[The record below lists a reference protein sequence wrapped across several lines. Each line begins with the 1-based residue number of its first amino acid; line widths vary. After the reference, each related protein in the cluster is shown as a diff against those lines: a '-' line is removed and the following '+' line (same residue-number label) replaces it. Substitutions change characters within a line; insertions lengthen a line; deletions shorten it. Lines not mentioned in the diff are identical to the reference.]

1 LNVRGYPTKKE
12 LAEMMDHTLLDP
24 SSTYGELEKLC
35 EEAIRYGFGAV
46 CINPVHVRLAS
57 QLLRDRGVKVCTV
70 IGFPFG
76 ATPKRVKAFETS
88 LAVADGADEVDMV
101 MNVGALRSRDYDC
114 VKDDI
119 EAVVRAAKA
128 AVVKVIIETGYL
140 TDKEKVKACLIAKEA
155 RAQFVKTATGYGP
168 SGASVH
174 DVRLMRKTVG
184 GQMGVKAAGG
194 IRHFNQVC
202 RLVMAGANRLG
213 TSRSVA
219 ILKEF
224 SSTS

>member
-1 LNVRGYPTKKE
+1 LSARGFPTKKE
-12 LAEMMDHTLLDP
+12 LAKMMDHTLLDP
-24 SSTYGELEKLC
+24 SSTYSKLEKLC
-35 EEAIRYGFGAV
+35 KEAIRYGFGAV

-57 QLLRDRGVKVCTV
+57 QLLRNSGVRVCTV
-70 IGFPFG
+70 VGFPFG
-76 ATPKRVKAFETS
+76 ATPTKVKAFETS

-101 MNVGALRSRDYDC
+101 MNVGALRSRDYDY

-119 EAVVRAAKA
+119 EAVVKAAEG

-140 TDKEKVKACLIAKEA
+140 TDKEKVRACLIAKDA
-155 RAQFVKTATGYGP
+155 RAHFVKTSTGYGP

-184 GQMGVKAAGG
+184 SEMGVKAAGG
-194 IRHFNQVC
+194 IRHFNQAC
-202 RLVMAGANRLG
+202 RLIMAGANRLG

-219 ILKEF
+219 ILEEL

>member
-1 LNVRGYPTKKE
+1 
-12 LAEMMDHTLLDP
+12 
-24 SSTYGELEKLC
+24 
-35 EEAIRYGFGAV
+35 
-46 CINPVHVRLAS
+46 
-57 QLLRDRGVKVCTV
+57 VKVCTV

-76 ATPKRVKAFETS
+76 ATPARVKAFETS

-101 MNVGALRSRDYDC
+101 MNVGAFRSRDYDY
-114 VKDDI
+114 VKDEI
-119 EAVVRAAKA
+119 AAVVRAAEG
-128 AVVKVIIETGYL
+128 AVVKVIVETGYL
-140 TDKEKVKACLIAKEA
+140 TDKEKVRACLIAKDA
-155 RAQFVKTATGYGP
+155 RAHFVKTATGYGP

-194 IRHFNQVC
+194 IRHLKQAC
-202 RLVMAGANRLG
+202 QLIMAGANRLG

-224 SSTS
+224 PSTL